1 MDRYIVITFYSTRK
15 RKKQIL
21 VISVFLISV
30 IKTTIPKF
38 QMKKDWVNQIE
49 IKPILIKKIST
60 KFFIPSDYAE
70 KDFIR
75 ISLYFSPIKKYQHKI
90 FKYKHLYRN
99 IQIIPKPDAYY
110 KHRASVFQNH
120 NQIPNLFSVISI

>member
-1 MDRYIVITFYSTRK
+1 MTDILLLLFTPREK
-15 RKKQIL
+15 EKEKKQIL
-21 VISVFLISV
+21 VISVFLIYV

-75 ISLYFSPIKKYQHKI
+75 ISLYFSPIKNANTKYLNTNI
-90 FKYKHLYRN
+90 LIEIYK
-99 IQIIPKPDAYY
+99 
-110 KHRASVFQNH
+110 
-120 NQIPNLFSVISI
+120 

>member
-15 RKKQIL
+15 RKKTNPCNL
-21 VISVFLISV
+21 FFPYLV

-60 KFFIPSDYAE
+60 KFFIPSDYTE
-70 KDFIR
+70 KDFIKM
-75 ISLYFSPIKKYQHKI
+75 SLYFSPIKNANTK
-90 FKYKHLYRN
+90 KHPYRN
-99 IQIIPKPDAYY
+99 IQIIPKPDAITSIGLRYS
-110 KHRASVFQNH
+110 RITIRFQTYF
-120 NQIPNLFSVISI
+120 QLSLFKR

>member
-1 MDRYIVITFYSTRK
+1 MIRNIPNNTEASSWTDTLLLLFTPREK
-15 RKKQIL
+15 EKKQIL

-38 QMKKDWVNQIE
+38 QTKKDWVNQVE

-70 KDFIR
+70 KDFII
-75 ISLYFSPIKKYQHKI
+75 ISLYFSPIKNANTKYLNTNI
-90 FKYKHLYRN
+90 LIEIYR
-99 IQIIPKPDAYY
+99 
-110 KHRASVFQNH
+110 
-120 NQIPNLFSVISI
+120 